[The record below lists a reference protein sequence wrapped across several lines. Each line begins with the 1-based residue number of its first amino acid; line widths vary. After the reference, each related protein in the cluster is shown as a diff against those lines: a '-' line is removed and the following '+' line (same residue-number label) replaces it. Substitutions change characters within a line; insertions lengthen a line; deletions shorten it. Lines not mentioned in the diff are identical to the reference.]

1 MSTSCN
7 HTSMMLPISLLYLLT
22 SLWSTSSDSI
32 LAQNGVQLRMQT
44 MDSMDCVRNSDV
56 STCKFKQDGQQ
67 NAILSRMKRTLSIIC
82 HCSKLN
88 CQKLSQHHTPAINA
102 HYSLQASSLCLS
114 AMQDLHA
121 WLAEDPHAQ
130 ARSTLMQQNHSCIS
144 VAATLA

>member
-1 MSTSCN
+1 MQIMSTSCS

-32 LAQNGVQLRMQT
+32 LAQNGVQLRIET

-56 STCKFKQDGQQ
+56 TATCKCKQDGQQ

-88 CQKLSQHHTPAINA
+88 CQKLSQHHTPATQFA
-102 HYSLQASSLCLS
+102 STHTTHCKHPHCAYLQCRICMRGLLRIH
-114 AMQDLHA
+114 MHRPGQH
-121 WLAEDPHAQ
+121 
-130 ARSTLMQQNHSCIS
+130 
-144 VAATLA
+144 